1 MPHPWGVDVDMKTR
15 NGRRTATNAVAVA
28 VALLLAVPALLAI
41 AGCGGNTPQ
50 GAVQNFFSAWQ
61 ANNWE
66 AYKKA
71 VNPNQKLTKNQ
82 DALAKLKFQQIK
94 VKFQDL
100 KMQSKTDPKDPNKAT
115 VTLVGGKVIYTADVL
130 GTPKTDTQDISKQ
143 KDRPV
148 FDTVKINGVWY
159 VDYPLG

>member
-15 NGRRTATNAVAVA
+15 NRRRTATNAVAVA
-28 VALLLAVPALLAI
+28 VALLLVMPALLAI

-50 GAVQNFFSAWQ
+50 GAAQNFFSAWQ

-82 DALAKLKFQQIK
+82 EALAKLKFQQIK

-100 KMQSKTDPKDPNKAT
+100 KMQSKADAKDPNKAA
-115 VTLVGGKVIYTADVL
+115 VTLVGGRSL
-130 GTPKTDTQDISKQ
+130 TPPISWENSRQILRIFPNKKTGLSLTLSK
-143 KDRPV
+143 
-148 FDTVKINGVWY
+148 
-159 VDYPLG
+159 

>member
-1 MPHPWGVDVDMKTR
+1 MNTR
-15 NGRRTATNAVAVA
+15 NRNRTARNVVAVV
-28 VALLLAVPALLAI
+28 VAILLAVPALLLV
-41 AGCGGNTPQ
+41 AGCGSNTPQ

-61 ANNWE
+61 ENNWE

-71 VNPNQKLTKNQ
+71 VNPNQELTKNQ
-82 DALAKLKFQQIK
+82 EALAKLKFEQIK

-100 KMQSKTDPKDPNKAT
+100 KMQSKTDAKDPNKAT
-115 VTLVGGKVIYTADVL
+115 VTLTGGKISYTADIL
-130 GTPKTDTQDISKQ
+130 GKQQTDTQDISKQ